1 MEATRLQMQN
11 FLIFLLDLVGV
22 TVGYFAAVW
31 LRFGNIET
39 GYTVMGNDTY
49 YRWLI
54 AIVVLMMIYFLFRPN
69 RGFFKRKFIEEMRMN
84 LQTVVLMAAGMA
96 MVAFLI
102 QDAEDYSRFI
112 YIFTSGFGFV
122 WMQIT
127 HRAYRKYWLS
137 RRKDHSYARKM
148 MIITTS
154 DYAEEVIGNIMEE
167 KNWDLWI
174 TSVAVV
180 DKDMTGWLINE
191 IPVVAHSYRSI
202 FEYAMRSVVDEV
214 FLYIPMD
221 DEFPIAVTVQ
231 NFEDMGIKTNLN
243 ISQFQI
249 NENLERSLEKVGPYE
264 SVSFSGHNVSFV
276 MLMMKRAMD
285 IAGGLVGMLI
295 TAIAVIIV
303 GPLVKLESPGPLFFS
318 QKRVGKNGRIF
329 KIYKIRSMYQD
340 AEERKKE
347 LMAQNEM
354 DGLMFKMKDDPRI
367 TKVGKFIRKT
377 SIDELP
383 QFWNV
388 LKGDMSLVGTRPP
401 TVDEFEQYSAYH
413 KKRLCQKPGLT
424 GVWQVSGRSTITD
437 FEEIVQM
444 DVDYIDHWSIWRDIG
459 ILFKTVWLVVC
470 GDDGA
475 VWNCSNGADLFY
487 NTVVE
492 IKPDAVFNT
501 GYFSANGGSVIIA
514 HKNINFGED
523 VMIGRNVIVYDSDFH
538 TLYNRDGSACNPPEP
553 VTIEDHVWLTSNII
567 VQKGVTVGKDS
578 LITAYT
584 TINKNV
590 PEHSIFGGSS
600 VGKVIKEPVS
610 WGREVCPLD

>member
-102 QDAEDYSRFI
+102 QDAKDYSRFI
-112 YIFTSGFGFV
+112 YIFTSGFSFV

-127 HRAYRKYWLS
+127 HRVYRKYWLS

-154 DYAEEVIGNIMEE
+154 DHAEEVIGNIMEE

-221 DEFPIAVTVQ
+221 DEFPIAMTVQ
-231 NFEDMGIKTNLN
+231 NLEDMGIKTNLN

-459 ILFKTVWLVVC
+459 ILIKTVWLVVC

-475 VWNCSNGADLFY
+475 
-487 NTVVE
+487 
-492 IKPDAVFNT
+492 
-501 GYFSANGGSVIIA
+501 
-514 HKNINFGED
+514 
-523 VMIGRNVIVYDSDFH
+523 
-538 TLYNRDGSACNPPEP
+538 
-553 VTIEDHVWLTSNII
+553 
-567 VQKGVTVGKDS
+567 Q
-578 LITAYT
+578 
-584 TINKNV
+584 
-590 PEHSIFGGSS
+590 
-600 VGKVIKEPVS
+600 
-610 WGREVCPLD
+610 